1 MLGRVAGN
9 SVPRGESFHLFPSP
23 TWSLVLLTSNFTGS
37 GSTEDVSFRMHLHVS
52 NWILWPWLASLGTL
66 TINKPTCVARTPF
79 FYRSK
84 PIFGEVRAFQHLLL
98 LSTPQPIAQTAS
110 REWKRCTALSPKNKI
125 TSLCFKVFCKVSAQG
140 EPHWLQHLTDS
151 SLSSMPF
158 VSLHLTPLIHCNWNS
173 IRKKKKS
180 ADSESA
186 CLNRI
191 SSSLLLPRNPEVLIL
206 EQNPDPAPRKRVIF
220 PLIFP
225 VCFKKTGF

>member
-37 GSTEDVSFRMHLHVS
+37 GSTEDVSFRMHLHMS

-158 VSLHLTPLIHCNWNS
+158 VSLHLTPLIHWNWNS
-173 IRKKKKS
+173 FRKKKKKK
-180 ADSESA
+180 
-186 CLNRI
+186 CRLWI
-191 SSSLLLPRNPEVLIL
+191 SLP
-206 EQNPDPAPRKRVIF
+206 EQNQFLTVASQEPR
-220 PLIFP
+220 
-225 VCFKKTGF
+225 GFDSGTKPWPST